1 MAYVRYG
8 IDVAEHQGVLDWKA
22 IKDEGKVRFAILRCG
37 YGSDYT
43 NQDDG
48 QFENNVRGCEE
59 NKIPYGVYIY
69 SYATNTDMAKSE
81 AEHVKRQL
89 KKCGSWFRLGAWYD
103 VEEQSQLNLGG
114 QMNDILNAWRTAMG
128 KPKNCRRIGLY
139 VNPNF
144 LNNCFRNISDDVPL
158 WVACWG
164 GDKPTGDKYKNMVIW
179 QWGTAKGLNGTHGDV
194 DGDYCYISIFHD
206 YLGGKKTTSTST
218 NKNTKSIAELAQEVL
233 DGKWGNGDERKQKL
247 EKAGYDYSKVQ
258 AKVNELVA
266 AKNSYKAKVK
276 ATSGLNCRS
285 GAGSSYPVVKAYPYG
300 TVLTITETSSG
311 WGKTSDGWVSLE
323 WVEKI

>member
-1 MAYVRYG
+1 MAYSRYG

-22 IKDEGKVRFAILRCG
+22 IKNEGKVRFAILRCG

-43 NQDDG
+43 YQDDG

-69 SYATNTDMAKSE
+69 SYATNNDMARSE
-81 AEHVKRQL
+81 AEHVKRLL
-89 KKCGSWFRLGAWYD
+89 KKCGSWFRLGVWYD

-114 QMNDILNAWRTAMG
+114 TMNDIFNAWREAMG
-128 KPKNCRRIGLY
+128 KPCRRVGLY

-144 LNNCFRNISDDVPL
+144 LNNCFYNIGSDVPL

-164 GDKPTGDKYKNMVIW
+164 GDKPTGDKYENMVMW
-179 QWGTAKGLNGTHGDV
+179 QWGTAKNLSGTHGDV
-194 DGDYCYISIFHD
+194 DGDYCYISIYHD
-206 YLGGKKTTSTST
+206 YLGGKKKTSHTE
-218 NKNTKSIAELAQEVL
+218 TKSVAELAQEVL

-247 EKAGYDYSKVQ
+247 EKVGYNYSKVQ
-258 AKVNELVA
+258 AAVNKLVA
-266 AKNSYKAKVK
+266 EKNTYKVKIK

-285 GAGSSYPVVKAYPYG
+285 GAGTGYPVVKAYPYAE
-300 TVLTITETSSG
+300 VVTITETSG
-311 WGKTSDGWVSLE
+311 VWGKTSDGWINLE
-323 WVEKI
+323 WTVKV

>member
-1 MAYVRYG
+1 MAYSRYG

-22 IKDEGKVRFAILRCG
+22 IKNEGKVRFAILRCG

-69 SYATNTDMAKSE
+69 SYATSTDMAKSE
-81 AEHVKRQL
+81 AEHVKRLL
-89 KKCGSWFRLGAWYD
+89 KKCGSWFRLGVWYD

-114 QMNDILNAWRTAMG
+114 QMNDILNAWRAAMG

-164 GDKPTGDKYKNMVIW
+164 GDKPTGDKYKNMVMW
-179 QWGTAKGLNGTHGDV
+179 QWGTAKNLNGTHGDV
-194 DGDYCYISIFHD
+194 DGDYCYISIYHD
-206 YLGGKKTTSTST
+206 YLGGKKSSSGSSNS
-218 NKNTKSIAELAQEVL
+218 NKTKSYTV
-233 DGKWGNGDERKQKL
+233 
-247 EKAGYDYSKVQ
+247 KVT
-258 AKVNELVA
+258 A
-266 AKNSYKAKVK
+266 A
-276 ATSGLNCRS
+276 SGLNCRT
-285 GAGSSYPVVKAYPYG
+285 GAGMGYGIVTAYPYG
-300 TVLTITETSSG
+300 TKLTISGESNG
-311 WGKTSDGWVSLE
+311 WGKTSDGWVCLE
-323 WVEKI
+323 YTTKI